1 MQRFFFFFF
10 FLWRRF
16 MRTSLFSCV
25 MITFLWQYKMLL
37 KTFCQTFGFTLMVSL
52 FLRNTNDSCVWL
64 SRIIEAN
71 SCFHTVLSDFLLLQL
86 IKNFKSFFF
95 FPPRVLIR
103 WWRVKNIKYPES
115 SAHGNLLDAVYLSSD
130 TRVNPVTNVDCIPWT
145 QSDALCTYGFGPLN
159 WLLKIWPPVHDLS
172 SVVVPAFLWTQGS
185 TNVNLCN

>member
-1 MQRFFFFFF
+1 MFWKCLNCSLNCFNSSWWRGSVNFEAVWLGGPFQMQRFFFFFF

-95 FPPRVLIR
+95 FPSQSINTLMEGQ
-103 WWRVKNIKYPES
+103 KY
-115 SAHGNLLDAVYLSSD
+115 
-130 TRVNPVTNVDCIPWT
+130 
-145 QSDALCTYGFGPLN
+145 
-159 WLLKIWPPVHDLS
+159 
-172 SVVVPAFLWTQGS
+172 
-185 TNVNLCN
+185 